1 MAAIMFNSIL
11 VVCTGNICRSPIGE
25 RLLRQQL
32 PDAQVTSAGIF
43 GLEGHPAD
51 AAARAV
57 ALRHGVSLEG
67 HVARKFTRFLL
78 QKSDLILV
86 MEPEHL
92 RFIASIAPENRGKS
106 LLFGQWL
113 ETKDI
118 PDPYR
123 KSREAFEYVFE
134 QLGKA
139 SQEWARRLRQ
149 QGMKQ

>member
-1 MAAIMFNSIL
+1 MFNSIL
-11 VVCTGNICRSPIGE
+11 VVCTGNICRSPMGE

-32 PDAQVTSAGIF
+32 PGRQVTSAGIF
-43 GLEGHPAD
+43 GLEGCPAD
-51 AAARAV
+51 AAAQAV
-57 ALRHGVSLEG
+57 AWRHGISLEG
-67 HVARKFTRFLL
+67 HVARKVTRSLL

-86 MEPEHL
+86 MEPKHL
-92 RFIASIAPENRGKS
+92 RFIATMAPENRGKS

-123 KSREAFEYVFE
+123 KSREAFEYVFN

-139 SQEWARRLRQ
+139 SQEWARRLSQ